1 MIWIYLS
8 LFASAFLSATL
19 LPGSSEV
26 VLSGLV
32 VKQQGLLWLLWLSAT
47 VGNVLGSCVNY
58 WLGLKMMSFQDRRWF
73 PIKAEQIAKGQ
84 RVFDKYGVYSLLF
97 AWLPVVGDPLTLL
110 GGVFKVRLS
119 LFVLLVSI
127 GKALRYGFIIAV
139 ALGIERLI

>member
-1 MIWIYLS
+1 MWIYLS

-26 VLSGLV
+26 VLSGMV

-58 WLGLKMMSFQDRRWF
+58 WLGLKMMVFQDRRWF
-73 PIKAEQIAKGQ
+73 PINAEQIAKGQ
-84 RVFDKYGVYSLLF
+84 QVFDKYGVYSLLF

>member
-84 RVFDKYGVYSLLF
+84 QVFDKYGVYSLLF

-139 ALGIERLI
+139 ALGIERWI

>member
-73 PIKAEQIAKGQ
+73 PINAEQIAKGQ

-110 GGVFKVRLS
+110 GGVFKARLS
-119 LFVLLVSI
+119 LFVLLVSS
-127 GKALRYGFIIAV
+127 GKALRYGLIIAV

>member
-1 MIWIYLS
+1 MWIYLS

-26 VLSGLV
+26 VLSGQV

-73 PIKAEQIAKGQ
+73 PVSAEQIAKGQ

>member
-1 MIWIYLS
+1 MWIYLS

-32 VKQQGLLWLLWLSAT
+32 VKQQGLLWLLCLSAT

-58 WLGLKMMSFQDRRWF
+58 WLGLKMMAFQDRRWF
-73 PIKAEQIAKGQ
+73 PVSAEQIAKGQ

-97 AWLPVVGDPLTLL
+97 AWLPIVGDPLTIL

>member
-1 MIWIYLS
+1 MWIYLS

-84 RVFDKYGVYSLLF
+84 QVFDKYGVYSLLF

-139 ALGIERLI
+139 ALRY

>member
-1 MIWIYLS
+1 MWIYLS
-8 LFASAFLSATL
+8 LFVSAFLSATL

-73 PIKAEQIAKGQ
+73 PINAKQITKGQ
-84 RVFDKYGVYSLLF
+84 QVFDKYGVYSLLF
-97 AWLPVVGDPLTLL
+97 AWLPVVGDPITLL
-110 GGVFKVRLS
+110 GGVFKVRFS

-139 ALGIERLI
+139 ALGVERLI